1 MKLEWEVAPGLL
13 EEKKKTHTHEIA
25 VRQEEHGHTF
35 SPYTTDG

>member
-13 EEKKKTHTHEIA
+13 EEKKKPTHEIA
-25 VRQEEHGHTF
+25 VRQEEYGHTF